1 MPFPPPPRVPRFVAF
16 RIAPNGDVIALDDR
30 GDLWLA
36 TRDVHY
42 FTSWRPLPIHPDR
55 TIPDA

>member
-30 GDLWLA
+30 GRLWLA
-36 TRDVHY
+36 MRDLHGFGRWVQ
-42 FTSWRPLPIHPDR
+42 LPSHPDAD
-55 TIPDA
+55 DA